1 MVEKVIKYGPK
12 SSRPEIQSSFVGQDY
27 GDTVDA
33 FRLNSCDPRKLF
45 LLLAHHIHWDKEVV
59 VNLQVGQISEIND
72 DIVTP
77 FFLPTY
83 EDLVRRK
90 DAAF

>member
-1 MVEKVIKYGPK
+1 MVEKVIKYRPK
-12 SSRPEIQSSFVGQDY
+12 SSRPEIQGSFVGQDY

-33 FRLNSCDPRKLF
+33 FRLNGCDPRKLF
-45 LLLAHHIHWDKEVV
+45 LLLAHYIHWDKEVV

-77 FFLPTY
+77 FFRQLMKT
-83 EDLVRRK
+83 
-90 DAAF
+90 